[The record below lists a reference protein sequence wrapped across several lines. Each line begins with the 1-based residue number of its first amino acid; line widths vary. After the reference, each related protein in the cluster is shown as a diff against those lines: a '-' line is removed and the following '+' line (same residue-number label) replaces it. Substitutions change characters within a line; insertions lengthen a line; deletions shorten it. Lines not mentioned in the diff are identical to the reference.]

1 MAVPLLQVA
10 TMCGSALAT
19 PCACSLSADA
29 ADRRR
34 ALQQLAEQQAQTPAL
49 NFLGLTAYNAGATS
63 EAIAYWRRSDN
74 HRDTVAPLLPHLTA
88 AGPDSSSLTEAARH
102 RRNPIGTAP
111 TSSTR

>member
-1 MAVPLLQVA
+1 MRQRVGYPLCLLVVCRRGRPPA
-10 TMCGSALAT
+10 RAAA
-19 PCACSLSADA
+19 ACRA
-29 ADRRR
+29 A
-34 ALQQLAEQQAQTPAL
+34 AQTPAL

-63 EAIAYWRRSDN
+63 EAIAYWGRSDN
-74 HRDTVAPLLPHLTA
+74 HGDTVAPLLLHLTA